1 MLKFFLF
8 FVGLFIFFLQAYKNF
23 GSRVAIVKKKLDEL
37 KLTLPD
43 PPSPMP
49 SPTPD
54 APSPGSTPPAD
65 IEMQADNTE
74 AVDMELSE
82 SDNDTDATRN
92 ILGEYLE
99 TPSSLTSTILIKKSL
114 FV

>member
-1 MLKFFLF
+1 MAICSFKSADIQTGKVSEKVRGSTVYACFF
-8 FVGLFIFFLQAYKNF
+8 QAYKNF

-92 ILGEYLE
+92 ILGKYLK
-99 TPSSLTSTILIKKSL
+99 T
-114 FV
+114 